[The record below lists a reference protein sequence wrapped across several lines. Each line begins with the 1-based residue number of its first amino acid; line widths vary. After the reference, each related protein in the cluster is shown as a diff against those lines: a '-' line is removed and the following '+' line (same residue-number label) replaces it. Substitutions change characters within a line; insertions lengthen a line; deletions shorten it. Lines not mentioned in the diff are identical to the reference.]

1 MRTFNLSYHGQF
13 ASYYIM
19 SDINGGNT
27 QLRVQYCQTHTTQ
40 THRSIYE
47 DHIFVETEMDTEA
60 AFDEYAWVLSKFK
73 AALEVLTE
81 KAEEAT
87 ETQEES

>member
-1 MRTFNLSYHGQF
+1 MREFHLSCHGQF
-13 ASYYIM
+13 ASYYIT

-47 DHIFVETEMDTEA
+47 DHIFVDTEMDTAA

-73 AALEVLTE
+73 AALEAVTE